1 MIWVGS
7 ILTIKNS
14 DIDKLKD
21 NDILSIALFALY
33 KMREIPEYSTL
44 CELSYVVD
52 KDSLL
57 SLCEFFG
64 GMTIKIPTIKE
75 LKIVLYAMSI
85 YVQTQNCVCD
95 CETALKD
102 VPVQYRRDVRRAFY
116 ALTEVLKDYVIE

>member
-1 MIWVGS
+1 MS
-7 ILTIKNS
+7 ILTTKNS

-33 KMREIPEYSTL
+33 KMRELPEYSTL

-85 YVQTQNCVCD
+85 YVQAQKCVCD
-95 CETALKD
+95 CESALKG
-102 VPVQYRRDVRRAFY
+102 VPKQYRRDVRRAFY
-116 ALTEVLKDYVIE
+116 SLVEVLKDYVVE

>member
-1 MIWVGS
+1 M
-7 ILTIKNS
+7 TKNS

-33 KMREIPEYSTL
+33 KMRELPEYSTL

-75 LKIVLYAMSI
+75 LKVVLYAMSI
-85 YVQTQNCVCD
+85 YVQTQKRVRD
-95 CETALKD
+95 CESALKS
-102 VPVQYRRDVRRAFY
+102 VPKQYRRDVRRAFY
-116 ALTEVLKDYVIE
+116 SLVEVLKDYVVE

>member
-21 NDILSIALFALY
+21 NDILSIAVFALY
-33 KMREIPEYSTL
+33 KMRELPEYSTL

-57 SLCEFFG
+57 SLC
-64 GMTIKIPTIKE
+64 
-75 LKIVLYAMSI
+75 
-85 YVQTQNCVCD
+85 
-95 CETALKD
+95 
-102 VPVQYRRDVRRAFY
+102 
-116 ALTEVLKDYVIE
+116 